1 MLTEIY
7 VQSQCSM
14 RMVFLSTVRAVQY
27 FHRAVKLY
35 EWKILSI
42 FYGSINYTQGA
53 DRILV

>member
-1 MLTEIY
+1 MYSHSVPREW
-7 VQSQCSM
+7 
-14 RMVFLSTVRAVQY
+14 FFFSTVRAVQY

-35 EWKILSI
+35 EWKIISI